1 MLTWRIY
8 YGDGSTLSNEDV
20 DPYAVPGLDVQAI
33 VQADPDVGRYV
44 LSHQDFYWWVEAD
57 RQWHQGDHF
66 GLWDFLQ
73 RPGPKKVVFGRSLDN
88 VSYKTIL
95 ARAMH
100 DDDGFA
106 PKSGT
111 KPGEFPL

>member
-1 MLTWRIY
+1 MLTWRVY

-44 LSHQDFYWWVEAD
+44 LHHMDFYWWVAQD
-57 RQWHQGDHF
+57 GQWHQGDHF
-66 GLWDFLQ
+66 GLWDYLA

-88 VSYKTIL
+88 LSYKAIL
-95 ARAMH
+95 ARAVA
-100 DDDGFA
+100 DGGF
-106 PKSGT
+106 PVKSALRA
-111 KPGEFPL
+111 GERA